1 MQDSFS
7 IACGLERSVSTRL
20 TVSLLKNTFS
30 KRNLA
35 SLHVPLTIFMSMSSS
50 IAGAGSRKLDGQWL
64 AGIGIYAPPD
74 PLTSPRLGIDPAVRR
89 TNRWHDLPVGLRRL
103 LLLSAQC
110 NGHSNSRST

>member
-50 IAGAGSRKLDGQWL
+50 IAGGGSQKLDGQWL
-64 AGIGIYAPPD
+64 EEIATYGPTYLL
-74 PLTSPRLGIDPAVRR
+74 LTPRLGISPADGRR
-89 TNRWHDLPVGLRRL
+89 KGCQDLRVG
-103 LLLSAQC
+103 
-110 NGHSNSRST
+110 